1 VAIYST
7 RLSAFRL
14 PEHFGLVL
22 TIILISLFTGLLAA
36 VLPWWIVIAL
46 FLLPIAGITT
56 LVVPEIGI
64 VILLLALSGVI
75 PPSLLPEIPVGPG
88 KLLTSDLLIMLLT
101 LIAFFRVKGKVLT
114 ESLSW
119 TKPVLLLMCL
129 TVVGIVVGK
138 FFFGSAVKDVLQEAR
153 IQINWMI
160 VFLILFF
167 VDNEKR
173 LGRFMTGVLFVA
185 LVIAAAV
192 IFQFATGKQIIA
204 NARVEDLLT
213 LTTSYSDVTRSTAGG
228 AIYFVAFGFFFVL
241 ARLFTRQ
248 MSIFF
253 VFPMAL
259 ILAAG
264 ILVSFG
270 RGIWFTTALAALF
283 MAYLLRGPRGVAQ
296 ILVALSIAVMA
307 ALTMLAM
314 FKPATIEAAYDRVIS
329 TGKEG
334 DRNSSLGWR
343 IEEAEFAF
351 KKIIQSPLVG
361 IGYGTPYKPLI
372 RLSGKED
379 DIALMRYI
387 HNAYIG
393 LWLKL
398 GLGGLVAVVWLS
410 WGTLKRGIRE
420 SRHLANEKLRSLA
433 AALTAGFLV
442 PLMTSMTQPEW
453 IAPLGIAYF
462 ALVIGLFAVVNRL
475 KQAE

>member
-1 VAIYST
+1 MAIHSS
-7 RLSAFRL
+7 RLPAFRL
-14 PEHFGLVL
+14 PEHFGLVS
-22 TIILISLFTGLLAA
+22 TIIFVSLIIGLLAA
-36 VLPWWIVIAL
+36 VLPWWFVISL

-56 LVVPEIGI
+56 IIVPEIGI

-101 LIAFFRVKGKVLT
+101 LIAVFRVRGKVLVR
-114 ESLSW
+114 SLVW
-119 TKPVLLLMCL
+119 TKPVLLLMVL
-129 TVVGIVVGK
+129 TVAGIVVGK
-138 FFFGSAVKDVLQEAR
+138 FFFDSPVKDVLQEAR

-173 LGRFMTGVLFVA
+173 LGRFLTGI
-185 LVIAAAV
+185 LVIALLVAAAV
-192 IFQFATGKQIIA
+192 IYQFATGKPIIA

-228 AIYFVAFGFFFVL
+228 AIYFVVFGLFFVL
-241 ARLFTRQ
+241 ARLFARQ
-248 MSIFF
+248 MSVFL
-253 VFPMAL
+253 VFPIAL
-259 ILAAG
+259 VLAAG

-270 RGIWFTTALAALF
+270 RGIWFTSALAALL
-283 MAYLLRGPRGVAQ
+283 MAYLLRGPRGVGQ
-296 ILVALSIAVMA
+296 ILIALAIAVMS

-314 FKPATIEAAYDRVIS
+314 FKPHTIVAAYERVIS

-343 IEEAEFAF
+343 FEEADFAF
-351 KKIIQSPLVG
+351 SKISQSPLVG
-361 IGYGTPYKPLI
+361 IGYGTPYKPFI
-372 RLSGKED
+372 RLTGKEE

-398 GLGGLVAVVWLS
+398 GVAGLATVIWLS
-410 WGTLKRGIRE
+410 WGTMVRGIRE
-420 SRHLANEKLRSLA
+420 SRHLSNEKLRSLA

-453 IAPLGIAYF
+453 LAPLGIAYF

-475 KQAE
+475 KQTE